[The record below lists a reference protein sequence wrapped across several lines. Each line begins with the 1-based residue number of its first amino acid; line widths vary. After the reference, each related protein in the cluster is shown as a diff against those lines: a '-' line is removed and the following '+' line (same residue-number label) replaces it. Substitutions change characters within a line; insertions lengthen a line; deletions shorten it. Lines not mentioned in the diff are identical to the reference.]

1 MKKYNEIK
9 NKLMKDIQKKETEL
23 NLIDVDIKNILYCVS
38 TFLLCVIMMVVFWK
52 KITVLED
59 TVISLISRLSI
70 IGSLYNLDQVTKND
84 KGIYMIAYFVST
96 IQGIQLVTVMDKIL
110 EHKGWKN
117 KLLFWFGTLFLE
129 LFLGFT
135 VETYPDEMLIAI
147 GVIFAA
153 SIFVYSFLC
162 TVRITKSNW
171 LILPL
176 WLVELYFLNPISRY
190 LWAYGLGWIV
200 EMFTFALIMTI
211 PGKLELNLIFDILM
225 IVLTPFMVRLNAIVV
240 EKCMSLFFKD
250 LYDSEEI
257 CILDKIGLVVAGILL
272 TAWLLVV
279 IIMN

>member
-1 MKKYNEIK
+1 MCNY
-9 NKLMKDIQKKETEL
+9 DG
-23 NLIDVDIKNILYCVS
+23 CV
-38 TFLLCVIMMVVFWK
+38 LE

-153 SIFVYSFLC
+153 SILMGV
-162 TVRITKSNW
+162 
-171 LILPL
+171 
-176 WLVELYFLNPISRY
+176 
-190 LWAYGLGWIV
+190 WI
-200 EMFTFALIMTI
+200 
-211 PGKLELNLIFDILM
+211 
-225 IVLTPFMVRLNAIVV
+225 RLD
-240 EKCMSLFFKD
+240 C
-250 LYDSEEI
+250 
-257 CILDKIGLVVAGILL
+257 
-272 TAWLLVV
+272 
-279 IIMN
+279 